1 MWLLPLF
8 LILLKPFSKLI
19 GIEFNGQLMLS
30 HFYKV
35 LNIKQDYVKKE
46 ELIEKGF
53 IFSNHRCWAD
63 FAIDN
68 YTMDSSPLGRYLAFI
83 MMGLWTVLGTIDNR
97 SIMFSRGKAKR
108 KYIYDL
114 CKKNMDKKGYYNK
127 RTLLYPEGTRMS
139 YKILESK
146 EDIKSK
152 LKIGLIKEIYERN
165 EFPIQIVI
173 SSNKENVLNEKKLT
187 INRNVT
193 IKSGISK
200 GIHPKDFNTFE
211 DFLDKIC
218 LEWFDL
224 WKLTHS

>member
-1 MWLLPLF
+1 
-8 LILLKPFSKLI
+8 
-19 GIEFNGQLMLS
+19 
-30 HFYKV
+30 
-35 LNIKQDYVKKE
+35 
-46 ELIEKGF
+46 
-53 IFSNHRCWAD
+53 
-63 FAIDN
+63 
-68 YTMDSSPLGRYLAFI
+68 
-83 MMGLWTVLGTIDNR
+83 
-97 SIMFSRGKAKR
+97 
-108 KYIYDL
+108 
-114 CKKNMDKKGYYNK
+114 MDKKGYYNK